1 MANRTRKRLS
11 KTELKKDPVYDNLE
25 AGLVFIKAR
34 YKELLGGLLVV
45 LLAVI
50 AINAIT
56 TSSKRS
62 EQNAMAGFITAS
74 GLYDQALQ
82 FAAGGDLQSTIQA
95 LDACNAIATET
106 WNQHPQRSW
115 GRRCAVISAK
125 VMILQSQNDQAIALL
140 GELLATRPAR
150 DVEIAALIHMATA
163 LENRGSPQDLENA
176 EESYNRL
183 LELTEGNEDF
193 TLVTAETMKGLS
205 RVAWAQGDAQGA
217 AEWLSASL
225 ELNPDTTEFVGYQ
238 LARLNQQ

>member
-25 AGLVFIKAR
+25 NALVFVKAR

-45 LLAVI
+45 ILAFI

-56 TSSKRS
+56 NSSRRS

-82 FAAGGDLQSTIQA
+82 YAARGDLQSTVQA

-125 VMILQSQNDQAIALL
+125 VMIMQGQNDPAITLL

-176 EESYNRL
+176 DESYNRL

-193 TLVTAETMKGLS
+193 MLVTAETMKGLS
-205 RVAWAQGDAQGA
+205 RVAWAQGDTQGA
-217 AEWLSASL
+217 SEWLAASL

-238 LARLNQQ
+238 LARLNQ

>member
-1 MANRTRKRLS
+1 VANKTRKRLS

-25 AGLVFIKAR
+25 AALVFIKAR
-34 YKELLGGLLVV
+34 YKELLGGLLV
-45 LLAVI
+45 LILAVI
-50 AINAIT
+50 AINAVT
-56 TSSKRS
+56 TSSRRS

-74 GLYDQALQ
+74 GLYDQALRAA
-82 FAAGGDLQSTIQA
+82 AAGDMQSTVQA
-95 LDACNAIATET
+95 LDACNAIANET

-125 VMILQSQNDQAIALL
+125 VMVLQGQNDQAIALL

-150 DVEIAALIHMATA
+150 DIEMAALIHMATA

-176 EESYNRL
+176 VESYNRV
-183 LELTEGNEDF
+183 LELAEGSEEF

-205 RVAWAQGDAQGA
+205 RVAWAQGDTQGA
-217 AEWLSASL
+217 AEWLTASL
-225 ELNPDTTEFVGYQ
+225 ELVPDTSAFVGYQ